1 MRRRLYTI
9 KHSFSTTIHT
19 TTLMPLQDLYQA
31 MDYCHL
37 TYDPEDGNDSDS

>member
-1 MRRRLYTI
+1 MGRRLYTI
-9 KHSFSTTIHT
+9 KYSFSTTIPT
-19 TTLMPLQDLYQA
+19 TTHVPLQALYQD